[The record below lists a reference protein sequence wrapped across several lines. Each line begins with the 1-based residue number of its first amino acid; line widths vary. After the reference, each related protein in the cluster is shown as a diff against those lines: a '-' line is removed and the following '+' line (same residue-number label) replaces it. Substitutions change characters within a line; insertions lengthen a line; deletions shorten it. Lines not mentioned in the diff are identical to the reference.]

1 MRPRTTSALD
11 VSKIQA
17 MGTASS
23 TQSQGHG
30 GATGGTSTGPI
41 LSGLQSLSHGLSI
54 VSKTD
59 KYIQKKMESA
69 LKTGVLNLSDLVMLF
84 V

>member
-1 MRPRTTSALD
+1 
-11 VSKIQA
+11 

-23 TQSQGHG
+23 TPSQGHG
-30 GATGGTSTGPI
+30 GGTSTGPI
-41 LSGLQSLSHGLSI
+41 LSGLQSLSNGLSI

-69 LKTGVLNLSDLVMLF
+69 LKTGVLNLSDLVMLSN
-84 V
+84 